1 MAATAGPQVDFRPV
15 RGARIRF
22 ADTGDGD
29 PTGPTLLLTSPWPE
43 SVYAFAPMWET
54 LAARARL
61 FAIDLPGFGASE
73 TVDDLLSPRAMGGFL
88 ADLVADLDLGPVH
101 LVAPD
106 VGTSAALFAVAA
118 HPERFAGIVVGTG
131 GAAIPLDLGEPLKSW
146 VLDPDLDKY
155 RQMDPR
161 VIVEAAMDTIEGDV
175 DARSRGDYIECYAG
189 DRFVRSMAYARRYPE
204 QLPELAELLPG
215 IETPVTII
223 NGSHDPVVPISNAE
237 FLAARLPH
245 SRVEVID
252 GGHFIWEEE
261 PSRYSA
267 LVLDSLGGNAR

>member
-1 MAATAGPQVDFRPV
+1 
-15 RGARIRF
+15 
-22 ADTGDGD
+22 
-29 PTGPTLLLTSPWPE
+29 
-43 SVYAFAPMWET
+43 
-54 LAARARL
+54 
-61 FAIDLPGFGASE
+61 
-73 TVDDLLSPRAMGGFL
+73 
-88 ADLVADLDLGPVH
+88 
-101 LVAPD
+101 
-106 VGTSAALFAVAA
+106 
-118 HPERFAGIVVGTG
+118 
-131 GAAIPLDLGEPLKSW
+131 
-146 VLDPDLDKY
+146 
-155 RQMDPR
+155 
-161 VIVEAAMDTIEGDV
+161 
-175 DARSRGDYIECYAG
+175 
-189 DRFVRSMAYARRYPE
+189 MAYARRYPE